1 MKLRSNAGN
10 EQNESQTGKP
20 RIHNFYKKQSTTAAT
35 IASFWLLQLQDL
47 GIFIFT
53 LIVTSGAPF
62 KVLDHAIFDF
72 TVCGMSA
79 CSREIN
85 LEPVSQKKNFPVISR
100 GSSCYKYVQE
110 RSPRFF
116 LHQVTWRS
124 RVTHSLH
131 PMCLGHV
138 IKSFVE
144 SSNRMC
150 CAATFSIFLWILF
163 TLICL
168 QWQRYVNSIHFR
180 FLRKFVIY
188 RLELLMDHVYIHE
201 LISYGDFVPCGT
213 TGYNIHAPWNC
224 QTVFSG
230 VTSGF
235 YV

>member
-20 RIHNFYKKQSTTAAT
+20 RIHNLYKKQSTTAAT
-35 IASFWLLQLQDL
+35 IASFWLLQLQVL
-47 GIFIFT
+47 GIFIFI

-110 RSPRFF
+110 RSPRVF

-150 CAATFSIFLWILF
+150 CAATFSIFLWILL

-201 LISYGDFVPCGT
+201 LISYGDFVPCGI

-224 QTVFSG
+224 HNCF
-230 VTSGF
+230 
-235 YV
+235 